1 IVIDFFRKVQ
11 STNLATLVVSTISI
25 TVLSVVHF
33 ILNPRL
39 IKRFHFPLPI
49 ELIVFGA
56 GTIASYFIELD
67 AVYDVR
73 IVGTIPRGL
82 PAPKIPD
89 FTLFPNIFVE
99 SCVVSFVAM
108 ATTVSLVKLYAFRGG
123 YDVQYT
129 QEMTALGLA
138 NIFGSFFQCHSAS
151 GALART
157 SAAST
162 AGMKSQVASLVSCL
176 LILLVLTL
184 IGPLLESVPLAV
196 LSSIIVV
203 SLVGVL
209 KQITDIP
216 TLYRASVIDM
226 FIWLV
231 TFLATVCLDVPYGLI
246 TGLVFSL
253 LTVLYRTQTS
263 FAYELAQ
270 VSGTEIYVDARY
282 YHDAK
287 RIPGV
292 VILRYGGPLYY
303 ANMESFNQWIL
314 KCTRIDP
321 HKLIKSDK
329 MSHASDSAS
338 LPSKCPRLSCCL
350 RQGEHGRRSSESAH
364 VREEQIE
371 IHTVVPEAEANFVPQ
386 EPIRCVILDIASW
399 TFVDSVGAKMLCELV
414 HSFARVHVDFLLTA
428 CQSQVRHTL
437 SQGGLT
443 ENDLNR
449 ICFVSVHDAVLY
461 AQKTMS
467 EPSIKEADE
476 DKDNH
481 FMAL

>member
-1 IVIDFFRKVQ
+1 MTEQTSQRVRISLTMMQPHMHSFKFNDYFHLYCFWYYFFK
-11 STNLATLVVSTISI
+11 T
-25 TVLSVVHF
+25 
-33 ILNPRL
+33 
-39 IKRFHFPLPI
+39 LPI
-49 ELIVFGA
+49 LFLSLAI
-56 GTIASYFIELD
+56 IKWFI
-67 AVYDVR
+67 
-73 IVGTIPRGL
+73 G
-82 PAPKIPD
+82 K
-89 FTLFPNIFVE
+89 
-99 SCVVSFVAM
+99 
-108 ATTVSLVKLYAFRGG
+108 
-123 YDVQYT
+123 
-129 QEMTALGLA
+129 EMTALGLA

-209 KQITDIP
+209 KQITDLP
-216 TLYRASVIDM
+216 TLYRASVVDM

-303 ANMESFNQWIL
+303 ANMESFNQWIQ

-321 HKLIKSDK
+321 HKLVKSDK
-329 MSHASDSAS
+329 MSRASDSPS
-338 LPSKCPRLSCCL
+338 LASKCPRLSCCL

-364 VREEQIE
+364 VRDEQIE

-399 TFVDSVGAKMLCELV
+399 TFVDSVGAKMLCEEAEANFVPQEPIRCVILDIASWTFVDSVGAKMLCECMRLV
-414 HSFARVHVDFLLTA
+414 VNIQIRTPRRKDGASVTVFGFHLRNGRTVD
-428 CQSQVRHTL
+428 S
-437 SQGGLT
+437 
-443 ENDLNR
+443 D
-449 ICFVSVHDAVLY
+449 CFTQLVIYTSR
-461 AQKTMS
+461 
-467 EPSIKEADE
+467 PCI
-476 DKDNH
+476 
-481 FMAL
+481 